1 MALDDQ
7 EKSEKAT
14 PKRREEARKKGQVPR
29 SREIHSAA
37 LILGGVLGF
46 SVAGP
51 MVMLQMRKVMVQTW
65 AALSSAPMTE
75 ASFYHLA
82 MTHLSGT
89 LWVLIPVMG
98 MLGAIVV
105 AASFGQHGW
114 VWSTEALA
122 PDWSRLNP
130 VKGITKFFS
139 LQAGAELVKTLI
151 KFIAVGGLSY
161 LVIRQALPSISTAMQ
176 AEISQIPAIAGQTV
190 SKLAMTTGLLIAFL
204 GGGDYLFQ
212 WWSLERSLRMSRQ
225 EMKEEMRQSEGDPMV
240 RARVRSA
247 QKEMARKRMMADV
260 PKADVVLTNP
270 TTLAVALVYQ
280 HGKMKA
286 PKVVAKGAGFIA
298 ERIREIARQHGVPV
312 IENKPLAR
320 ALFKAVKLGDPVP
333 SKLYRAVAEI
343 LAYVY
348 RMKQKTGGGRV

>member
-1 MALDDQ
+1 MASGDQ
-7 EKSEKAT
+7 EKTEKAS
-14 PKRREEARKKGQVPR
+14 PKRREEARKKGRVPK

-46 SVAGP
+46 SLTGP
-51 MVMLQMRKVMVQTW
+51 MVMSQMRKVMVQTW
-65 AALSSAPMTE
+65 SGFSSAPMTE

-82 MTHLSGT
+82 MSHLSGT
-89 LWVLIPVMG
+89 LRLLIPVMG

-105 AASFGQHGW
+105 ASSFGQHGW

-130 VKGITKFFS
+130 LKGATKFFS
-139 LQAGAELVKTLI
+139 LQAVAELIKTLI
-151 KFIAVGGLSY
+151 KFIAVGVLSY
-161 LVIRQALPSISTAMQ
+161 VVILQALPVISTAMQ
-176 AEISQIPAIAGQTV
+176 TEPSQMPAIAGKMV
-190 SKLAMTTGLLIAFL
+190 FKLAMTTGLLIAFL
-204 GGGDYLFQ
+204 GAGDYLFQ
-212 WWSLERSLRMSRQ
+212 WWNLERSLRMTRQ
-225 EMKEEMRQSEGDPMV
+225 EMKEEMRQSEGDPMI

-280 HGKMKA
+280 QGKMKA
-286 PKVVAKGAGFIA
+286 PKVVAKGAGLIA

-320 ALFKAVKLGDPVP
+320 ALFKAVKIGDPIP

-348 RMKQKTGGGRV
+348 RLRRT

>member
-1 MALDDQ
+1 MASDDQ
-7 EKSEKAT
+7 EKSEKAS
-14 PKRREEARKKGQVPR
+14 PKRREEARKKGQVPK

-46 SVAGP
+46 SITAP
-51 MVMLQMRKVMVQTW
+51 MVMSQMRKVMVQTW
-65 AALSSAPMTE
+65 STLSATPMTE
-75 ASFYHLA
+75 NSFYQLA

-130 VKGITKFFS
+130 LKGATKFFS
-139 LQAGAELVKTLI
+139 LQAAAELIKTLI
-151 KFIAVGGLSY
+151 KFIAVGALSY
-161 LVIRQALPSISTAMQ
+161 VVIRQALPAISTAMQ
-176 AEISQIPAIAGQTV
+176 AELSQMPAIAGRMV
-190 SKLAMTTGLLIAFL
+190 FKLAMTTGLLIAFL
-204 GGGDYLFQ
+204 GAGDYLFQ
-212 WWSLERSLRMSRQ
+212 WWNLERSLRMTRQ
-225 EMKEEMRQSEGDPMV
+225 EMKEEMRQSEGDPMI

-320 ALFKAVKLGDPVP
+320 ALFKAVKIGDPIP

-348 RMKQKTGGGRV
+348 RLRRT

>member
-1 MALDDQ
+1 MASDDQ
-7 EKSEKAT
+7 ERTEQAS

-29 SREIHSAA
+29 SREIHSAV
-37 LILGGVLGF
+37 LILGGVFGF
-46 SVAGP
+46 SMMGP
-51 MVMLQMRKVMVQTW
+51 MVISEIQKIMVQTLST
-65 AALSSAPMTE
+65 LSSTAMTE
-75 ASFYHLA
+75 ASFYQL
-82 MTHLSGT
+82 TTTYFSRT
-89 LWVLIPVMG
+89 LLILVPVMG
-98 MLGAIVV
+98 VLGMISI

-114 VWSTEALA
+114 VWSTEAMA

-130 VKGITKFFS
+130 LKGMQRLFS
-139 LQAGAELVKTLI
+139 LQAVAELIKTLV
-151 KFIAVGGLSY
+151 KFLAVGALSY
-161 LVIRQALPSISTAMQ
+161 LLIRQALPTIFTAIQ
-176 AEISQIPAIAGQTV
+176 SEPSQMPAIAGHAIYR
-190 SKLAMTTGLLIAFL
+190 LALATGILIAFL
-204 GGGDYLFQ
+204 GVADYLFQ

-225 EMKEEMRQSEGDPMV
+225 EMKEETRQSEGDPMI

-247 QKEMARKRMMADV
+247 QREMARKRMMADV

-270 TTLAVALVYQ
+270 TTLAVALMYQ
-280 HGKMKA
+280 HGKMDA

-320 ALFKAVKLGDPVP
+320 ALFKAVRVGDPVP

-348 RMKQKTGGGRV
+348 RIRKNTGGGRR

>member
-1 MALDDQ
+1 MASDDQ
-7 EKSEKAT
+7 EKSEKAS
-14 PKRREEARKKGQVPR
+14 PKRREEARKKGQVPK

-46 SVAGP
+46 SITAP
-51 MVMLQMRKVMVQTW
+51 MVMSQMRNMMIQTW
-65 AALSSAPMTE
+65 STLSARPMTE
-75 ASFYHLA
+75 ISFYHLA

-130 VKGITKFFS
+130 LKGATNLFS
-139 LQAGAELVKTLI
+139 LQAAAELIKTLI
-151 KFIAVGGLSY
+151 KFIAVGALSY
-161 LVIRQALPSISTAMQ
+161 VVIRQALPAISTAMQ
-176 AEISQIPAIAGQTV
+176 AELSQMPAIAGRMV
-190 SKLAMTTGLLIAFL
+190 FKLAMTTGLLIAFL
-204 GGGDYLFQ
+204 GAGDYLFQ
-212 WWSLERSLRMSRQ
+212 WWNLERSLRMTRQ
-225 EMKEEMRQSEGDPMV
+225 EMKEEMRQSEGDPMI

-320 ALFKAVKLGDPVP
+320 ALFKAVKIGDSIP

-348 RMKQKTGGGRV
+348 RLRRT

>member
-1 MALDDQ
+1 MAEDQ
-7 EKSEKAT
+7 ERSEQAT

-37 LILGGVLGF
+37 LILGGVFGF
-46 SVAGP
+46 SMMGP
-51 MVMLQMRKVMVQTW
+51 MVVSEMKKIMVQTLGG
-65 AALSSAPMTE
+65 LSSAPMTE
-75 ASFYHLA
+75 AAFYQLA
-82 MTHLSGT
+82 IAHFSRT
-89 LWVLIPVMG
+89 LLVIVPVMG
-98 MLGAIVV
+98 ILGAISIAV
-105 AASFGQHGW
+105 SFGQHGW
-114 VWSTEALA
+114 VWSTGALA
-122 PDWSRLNP
+122 PDWSRINP
-130 VKGITKFFS
+130 LKGLQKFFS
-139 LQAGAELVKTLI
+139 MQAAAELIKTVI
-151 KFIAVGGLSY
+151 KFLAVGGLSY
-161 LVIRQALPSISTAMQ
+161 LLIRRAIPTITVAIQSEPSEMTALVGNS
-176 AEISQIPAIAGQTV
+176 V
-190 SKLAMTTGLLIAFL
+190 YRLALATGFLIAFL
-204 GGGDYLFQ
+204 GAADYLFQ
-212 WWSLERSLRMSRQ
+212 WWSLEKSLRMSRQ

-240 RARVRSA
+240 RARVRSV

-280 HGKMKA
+280 HGKMNA

-320 ALFKAVKLGDPVP
+320 ALFKTVKVGDPVP

-348 RMKQKTGGGRV
+348 RLKAKTR